1 MIMSSARKKIL
12 IVDEA
17 GFSRICSAILEQEG
31 HGTNACSDVRDIDAS
46 INFHDIG
53 LVITSY
59 PYGAVLFE
67 KLKEMKIPT
76 IILSD
81 HLSRDLVT
89 TLEKFGTSLSHCM
102 IKPLDYT
109 KFRTLVNQVMS
120 GSIKNNNPQYGDN
133 AGSIAPVTV

>member
-1 MIMSSARKKIL
+1 MPLERKKIL

-31 HGTNACSDVRDIDAS
+31 HRTNACSDIRDIDAS
-46 INFHDIG
+46 ITFHDIG

-59 PYGAVLFE
+59 PYGSALFE
-67 KLKEMKIPT
+67 KLREMKIPT

-89 TLEKFGTSLSHCM
+89 SLEKFGKSLSHCM

-109 KFRTLVNQVMS
+109 KFRSVVSQVMS
-120 GSIKNNNPQYGDN
+120 GNTRNTNQQYSDN
-133 AGSIAPVTV
+133 AGSITPFTM